1 MSWPERIVPDPTP
14 LTIYPAYRRLLIGQA
29 VSSVGTFVT
38 LVALPYQVYQLTGS
52 SFAVGMVG
60 VVELGPL
67 LLAALLGGAFADAH
81 DRRRLALWS
90 EVALAATSGVLA
102 LNAALL
108 APRLWVIYL
117 CAAAASAASGFHRPA
132 LEAIVPRIVAREY
145 MPAVAAWRGML
156 STSAAIGGPALGG
169 VLLASLGATGTYL
182 FDVASFAVSL
192 VAVWSIPSMPPA
204 GDAQAPSLATIREG
218 LRYAAKRQDL
228 MGSYLIDFNAMLF
241 GMPNALFPA
250 IAEGLGGGTVLGLM
264 YAAPAVG
271 ALVVSATSAW
281 TARVTRYGVAITV
294 AASLWGVAIIAF
306 GVTTTVGTALLTLA
320 CAGAADMVSGLFRM
334 SLWNQTIPDDYRG
347 RLAGIEQISYMSGPL
362 LGNAEAG
369 LVASLTSVRTSVVSG
384 GVVCVLGSVVL
395 ALALPRFWSVSIG
408 GEPVRERAGA

>member
-1 MSWPERIVPDPTP
+1 MSWLDRIVPDPTP
-14 LTIYPAYRRLLIGQA
+14 LRIYPAYRRLLVGQA

-38 LVALPYQVYQLTGS
+38 VVALPYQVYELTRS

-60 VVELGPL
+60 VVELLPL
-67 LLAALLGGAFADAH
+67 LLTALLGGAFADAH
-81 DRRRLALWS
+81 DRRRLVLWS

-102 LNAALL
+102 LNAALP
-108 APRLWVIYL
+108 APRLWIIYV

-145 MPAVAAWRGML
+145 MPAVAAWRGTL

-169 VLLASLGATGTYL
+169 VLLTGMGVPGTYL
-182 FDVASFAVSL
+182 LDVASFVVSL
-192 VAVWSIPSMPPA
+192 AAVWSLPSIPPA
-204 GDAQAPSLATIREG
+204 PDAQAPSLATIRDG
-218 LRYAAKRQDL
+218 LRYAAQRQDL
-228 MGSYLIDFNAMLF
+228 MGTYLIDFNAMLF

-264 YAAPAVG
+264 YAAPAAG
-271 ALVVSATSAW
+271 AFLVSVTSGW
-281 TARVTRYGVAITV
+281 TARVSRYGVAIIV

-306 GVTTTVGTALLTLA
+306 GFTTTAWAALTALA

-334 SLWNQTIPDDYRG
+334 SLWNQTIPDEYRG

-369 LVASLTSVRTSVVSG
+369 LVAGLTSVRASVVSG
-384 GVVCVLGSVVL
+384 GVLCVVGSVAL
-395 ALALPRFWSVSIG
+395 ALALPRFWRVSVGPQPINSA
-408 GEPVRERAGA
+408 R

>member
-1 MSWPERIVPDPTP
+1 MSWLRRIAPDPTP
-14 LTIYPAYRRLLIGQA
+14 LRIYPAYRRLLIGQA

-38 LVALPYQVYQLTGS
+38 VVALPYQVYQLTRS

-60 VVELGPL
+60 VVELVPL
-67 LLAALLGGAFADAH
+67 LVTALLGGAYADAH
-81 DRRRLALWS
+81 DRRRLVLWS
-90 EVALAATSGVLA
+90 EVALAATSGILA
-102 LNAALL
+102 LNASLS
-108 APRLWVIYL
+108 APRLWVIYV

-132 LEAIVPRIVAREY
+132 LEAIVPRIVAREH

-169 VLLASLGATGTYL
+169 VLLTSLGATGTYL
-182 FDVASFAVSL
+182 VDVGSFAVSL
-192 VAVWSIPSMPPA
+192 AAVWSIPSIPPV
-204 GDAQAPSLATIREG
+204 GDTQAPSFSTIRDG
-218 LRYAAKRQDL
+218 LRYAAGRQDL
-228 MGSYLIDFNAMLF
+228 MGTYLIDFNAMLF

-250 IAEGLGGGTVLGLM
+250 IAEGLGGGAVLGLM

-271 ALVVSATSAW
+271 ALAVSATSAW
-281 TARVTRYGVAITV
+281 TARVTRYGVAIIV

-306 GVTTTVGTALLTLA
+306 GFTTTAWTALLTLA

-334 SLWNQTIPDDYRG
+334 SLWNQTIPDEFRG

-369 LVASLTSVRTSVVSG
+369 LVAGLTSVRTSVVSG
-384 GVVCVLGSVVL
+384 GVLCVLGSVLL
-395 ALALPRFWSVSIG
+395 AFTLPRFWAVSVTND
-408 GEPVRERAGA
+408 RR